1 VPQLATIR
9 SEIARYPLGD
19 FLGKRLDTDQLGYN
33 QQVVP
38 VGLLN
43 PDKMRSFVERA
54 TG

>member
-1 VPQLATIR
+1 VPQLATIL

-19 FLGKRLDTDQLGYN
+19 FLGKRLDSDNWDTTK
-33 QQVVP
+33 QVVP